1 MRSVNRYGKLINR
14 EGAIIKALLARGMR
28 SPNAERF
35 LREAQAHCQTCAA
48 AVHADEKPPQPVT
61 MALERLHALRDRPLQ
76 RERARSAVKRSK
88 MTSPGGHRRDRDRP
102 LGPVPRHRV
111 PQARAEA
118 PEVRAAGRGSAPGPP
133 AELARGPRGLPLTT
147 VDAAAIERAVAE
159 IDPVFRDSPQYV
171 SEALGEEVGFRPLL
185 KVETLNPVRCFK
197 GRGGSVLAAQA
208 APGDVLAC
216 ASAGNFGQG
225 VAYGARAAGLR
236 CVVYAS
242 GAAQPD
248 KLARMRALG
257 ADVRLVAGDFDA
269 AKDAAEAAAAEEGM
283 RSIVDGREPE
293 IALGAGTIARELTAW
308 PEPIDAV
315 VIPVGNGSLAWG
327 MTTWLAAH
335 APETEL
341 IGVGPTGAPMME
353 HAWRTGS
360 LESFGPTD
368 TIADGLAAR
377 VPVAE
382 AVHALR
388 ATLHRF
394 VLVDDDRLRDAM
406 ALLAD
411 RCGVLTE
418 PSGAAGLAGALVL
431 RRELAGRT
439 VAFPVTGSNV

>member
-1 MRSVNRYGKLINR
+1 M
-14 EGAIIKALLARGMR
+14 
-28 SPNAERF
+28 
-35 LREAQAHCQTCAA
+35 
-48 AVHADEKPPQPVT
+48 
-61 MALERLHALRDRPLQ
+61 
-76 RERARSAVKRSK
+76 
-88 MTSPGGHRRDRDRP
+88 
-102 LGPVPRHRV
+102 
-111 PQARAEA
+111 
-118 PEVRAAGRGSAPGPP
+118 
-133 AELARGPRGLPLTT
+133 
-147 VDAAAIERAVAE
+147 AE

-269 AKDAAEAAAAEEGM
+269 AKEAAEAAAAEEGM

-411 RCGVLTE
+411 RCGVITE

>member
-1 MRSVNRYGKLINR
+1 M
-14 EGAIIKALLARGMR
+14 
-28 SPNAERF
+28 
-35 LREAQAHCQTCAA
+35 
-48 AVHADEKPPQPVT
+48 
-61 MALERLHALRDRPLQ
+61 
-76 RERARSAVKRSK
+76 
-88 MTSPGGHRRDRDRP
+88 
-102 LGPVPRHRV
+102 
-111 PQARAEA
+111 
-118 PEVRAAGRGSAPGPP
+118 
-133 AELARGPRGLPLTT
+133 
-147 VDAAAIERAVAE
+147 
-159 IDPVFRDSPQYV
+159 

-242 GAAQPD
+242 DAAQPD

-293 IALGAGTIARELTAW
+293 SALGAGTIARELTAW

-335 APETEL
+335 SPETEL

-360 LESFGPTD
+360 SSPSGQQTRSPM
-368 TIADGLAAR
+368 GSR
-377 VPVAE
+377 RGCPSP
-382 AVHALR
+382 R
-388 ATLHRF
+388 PSR
-394 VLVDDDRLRDAM
+394 
-406 ALLAD
+406 
-411 RCGVLTE
+411 RCGARCTASCSSTTTAWAT
-418 PSGAAGLAGALVL
+418 PWPCSPTAAA
-431 RRELAGRT
+431 
-439 VAFPVTGSNV
+439 

>member
-1 MRSVNRYGKLINR
+1 M
-14 EGAIIKALLARGMR
+14 
-28 SPNAERF
+28 
-35 LREAQAHCQTCAA
+35 
-48 AVHADEKPPQPVT
+48 
-61 MALERLHALRDRPLQ
+61 
-76 RERARSAVKRSK
+76 
-88 MTSPGGHRRDRDRP
+88 
-102 LGPVPRHRV
+102 
-111 PQARAEA
+111 
-118 PEVRAAGRGSAPGPP
+118 
-133 AELARGPRGLPLTT
+133 
-147 VDAAAIERAVAE
+147 AE

-171 SEALGEEVGFRPLL
+171 SEALGEEVAFRPLL

-242 GAAQPD
+242 DAAQPD

-327 MTTWLAAH
+327 MTAWLAAH
-335 APETEL
+335 APETEC
-341 IGVGPTGAPMME
+341 PSPRPSM
-353 HAWRTGS
+353 
-360 LESFGPTD
+360 
-368 TIADGLAAR
+368 
-377 VPVAE
+377 
-382 AVHALR
+382 
-388 ATLHRF
+388 
-394 VLVDDDRLRDAM
+394 
-406 ALLAD
+406 
-411 RCGVLTE
+411 RCGPRCTASCSSTTTACATPWPCSPTAAVCS
-418 PSGAAGLAGALVL
+418 PSRRARRGWRARSCSGASSPAA
-431 RRELAGRT
+431 
-439 VAFPVTGSNV
+439 PWPSP

>member
-1 MRSVNRYGKLINR
+1 M
-14 EGAIIKALLARGMR
+14 
-28 SPNAERF
+28 
-35 LREAQAHCQTCAA
+35 
-48 AVHADEKPPQPVT
+48 
-61 MALERLHALRDRPLQ
+61 
-76 RERARSAVKRSK
+76 
-88 MTSPGGHRRDRDRP
+88 
-102 LGPVPRHRV
+102 
-111 PQARAEA
+111 
-118 PEVRAAGRGSAPGPP
+118 
-133 AELARGPRGLPLTT
+133 
-147 VDAAAIERAVAE
+147 AE